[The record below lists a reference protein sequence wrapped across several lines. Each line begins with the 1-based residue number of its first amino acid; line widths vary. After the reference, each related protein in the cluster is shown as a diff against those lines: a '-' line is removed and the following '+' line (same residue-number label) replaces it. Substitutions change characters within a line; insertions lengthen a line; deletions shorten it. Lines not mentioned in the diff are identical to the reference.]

1 MEDNSKVQQVQQ
13 VLSLT
18 NLETAKNQNRSKKL
32 EIRKICFKILL
43 FLDTWNIEILRFQS
57 GSHLKIWA
65 NPVQSLNVSC
75 WQWVGADQW
84 PGSLLSDKCR
94 VKFWVKIQLPMS
106 SGLLPIGKVKQQ
118 IPLEPFQLLMNW
130 RWYEIIFS
138 YLVEQLKN
146 EIKLARRTVGRG
158 LRLTNVDLWKGGK
171 FSDGASNLLI
181 FWHLPPSL
189 VVLFQKISQKLF
201 SEVLSP

>member
-1 MEDNSKVQQVQQ
+1 MSNILNYRFTAGLSLCSLFKNNFADFAKNLFEKLPRNILLKIILIGGMEDNSKVQQVQQ

-57 GSHLKIWA
+57 GSHLKVWA

-106 SGLLPIGKVKQQ
+106 SGLLPI
-118 IPLEPFQLLMNW
+118 
-130 RWYEIIFS
+130 
-138 YLVEQLKN
+138 
-146 EIKLARRTVGRG
+146 
-158 LRLTNVDLWKGGK
+158 
-171 FSDGASNLLI
+171 
-181 FWHLPPSL
+181 
-189 VVLFQKISQKLF
+189 
-201 SEVLSP
+201 

>member
-1 MEDNSKVQQVQQ
+1 MDFKFGSNFLNSHFADINGILCQIFWNIDLLQGSPFAVYSKTILPILPKICSKNCKILLKIILIGGMEDNSKVQQVQQ

-94 VKFWVKIQLPMS
+94 VKFWVKSKSQCQADSCLHRQSKTADSTGAVPAPHE
-106 SGLLPIGKVKQQ
+106 LKV
-118 IPLEPFQLLMNW
+118 IC
-130 RWYEIIFS
+130 R
-138 YLVEQLKN
+138 V
-146 EIKLARRTVGRG
+146 A
-158 LRLTNVDLWKGGK
+158 
-171 FSDGASNLLI
+171 
-181 FWHLPPSL
+181 
-189 VVLFQKISQKLF
+189 
-201 SEVLSP
+201 